1 MKNKL
6 PAGQCIGLVVTD
18 TEAIV
23 SILDYEEGEVSDSPN
38 DIDIQIEALGPVRG
52 RGLWKVPISEIREW
66 DKESSLLESVRSA
79 VALKENYL
87 YFCFEEKG
95 ENRVYK
101 IPLEKIGNLRK
112 EV

>member
-1 MKNKL
+1 
-6 PAGQCIGLVVTD
+6 VVTD

-23 SILDYEEGEVSDSPN
+23 SILDYEDAWAYAGNIDVEV
-38 DIDIQIEALGPVRG
+38 EAVGPPKG
-52 RGLWKVPISEIREW
+52 MGLWKVPISEVKKW
-66 DKESSLLESVRSA
+66 DKESSLLESVGSA
-79 VALKENYL
+79 VAFKENYL
-87 YFCFEEKG
+87 YFCFEENG